1 MTKLKPCPFC
11 GGEVFLTTDYNS
23 ETGWWFTVDCSNDEC
38 LMSSRRAWGG
48 SCVSTGWRRTKRE
61 AVKAWNCRYIDC
73 DKLLK
78 IADDLE
84 NLDIDSDYFPHWN
97 TDIANIIKEAL
108 KVGVTNEN

>member
-11 GGEVFLTTDYNS
+11 GEEAFLTTDDSS
-23 ETGWWFTVDCSNDEC
+23 ETGWWFTVDCSNNKC
-38 LMSSRRAWGG
+38 LMSSRSVWGDG
-48 SCVSTGWRRTKRE
+48 SCVSTGWRRTERE
-61 AVKAWNCRYIDC
+61 AIEAWNRRSVDY

-97 TDIANIIKEAL
+97 TDIANIIKKAL
-108 KVGVTNEN
+108 KVGSY